1 MLFLL
6 DAYLS
11 ELYKNSTGSGARL
24 VLVSIWDGLIVIVLQ
39 LKFLLLFEFNPR
51 KKCSTSCNDNGGNN

>member
-51 KKCSTSCNDNGGNN
+51 